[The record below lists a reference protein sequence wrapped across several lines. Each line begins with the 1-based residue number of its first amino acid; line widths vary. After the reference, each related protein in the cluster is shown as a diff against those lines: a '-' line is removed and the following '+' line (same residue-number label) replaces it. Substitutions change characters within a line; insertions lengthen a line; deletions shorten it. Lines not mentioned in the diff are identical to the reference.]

1 MEQLAEPLK
10 IIFEHSFNFG
20 EIPLDW
26 SLAFITAI
34 FKKGNKSDP
43 GNYRPVSLTSI
54 ICKLMETII
63 REDVMKHMKANKLF
77 SQKQFGFLSGRST
90 VLQLIKV
97 IDDWMNI
104 LEGGDAVDVIYCD
117 FMKAF
122 DKVPHGRLLEK
133 VKSYNLGEKCSK
145 WIEAFLKNRKQCVI
159 VNEQKSEWKEVI
171 SGVPQGSV
179 LGPLLFVLYINDLPE
194 VIENGSEIYLYA
206 DDTKVFRKIRNPEDM
221 ERLQKDLECMKR
233 WSEKWLLFFHPE
245 KCKFMRL
252 GNYEER
258 QNGYKMREQLE
269 EVSSEK
275 DIGVVIDNKLSFSDH
290 LAEKINKANKVVG
303 LIRRTFVALD
313 EEIFRCLYVAMVRP
327 HLEYAN
333 QIWAPYLVK
342 DIEAVENVQRRASKL
357 VPSLKDLTYEE
368 RLRKLRL
375 PTLAYRRARG
385 DMIETFKIMKGIYD
399 NEVTQDIFVLREDQ
413 RTRGHN
419 RRIFKEHS
427 RWNKSKNSFCR
438 RVVNNWNQLPQW
450 VIDSDTVERFE
461 ANLDKV
467 WRDQELLYNYRASI
481 QHNAAYSDTT
491 TTMQTTF
498 NAEPD
503 TQA

>member
-1 MEQLAEPLK
+1 
-10 IIFEHSFNFG
+10 
-20 EIPLDW
+20 
-26 SLAFITAI
+26 
-34 FKKGNKSDP
+34 
-43 GNYRPVSLTSI
+43 
-54 ICKLMETII
+54 
-63 REDVMKHMKANKLF
+63 
-77 SQKQFGFLSGRST
+77 
-90 VLQLIKV
+90 
-97 IDDWMNI
+97 
-104 LEGGDAVDVIYCD
+104 
-117 FMKAF
+117 
-122 DKVPHGRLLEK
+122 
-133 VKSYNLGEKCSK
+133 
-145 WIEAFLKNRKQCVI
+145 
-159 VNEQKSEWKEVI
+159 
-171 SGVPQGSV
+171 
-179 LGPLLFVLYINDLPE
+179 
-194 VIENGSEIYLYA
+194 
-206 DDTKVFRKIRNPEDM
+206 
-221 ERLQKDLECMKR
+221 MKR

-399 NEVTQDIFVLREDQ
+399 NEMTQDIFVLREDQ